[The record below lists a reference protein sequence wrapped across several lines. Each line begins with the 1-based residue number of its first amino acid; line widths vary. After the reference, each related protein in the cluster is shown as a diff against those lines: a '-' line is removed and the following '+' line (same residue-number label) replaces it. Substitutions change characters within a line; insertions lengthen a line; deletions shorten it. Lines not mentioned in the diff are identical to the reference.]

1 VGWAALS
8 ELVPYYPLYALLF
21 LDTGLSAAQVS
32 GLFAAWSVTAFV
44 TEVPAGVLADR
55 WSRRGAVVLAGVLQA
70 VAFAVWT
77 TAPAYGSFLVG
88 FVIWGVSGA
97 LVSGAS
103 EALVHDGLAAVG
115 AAHAYGRVN
124 GWMTSAELLVQVPTA
139 FAASALFALGGYAA
153 VGWTSV
159 AVCLAAAALALRFP
173 EAPRVPDDD
182 EPSIPLRQGVVEAL
196 RRSGLRLVVVAVA
209 LIGGLDAVEE
219 YFPLLAAERG
229 VPVAVV
235 PVAVLGIALA
245 GAAGAAVGG
254 RLTARALPPLLAV
267 ALREKGAEV
276 ALEVDGALCVEGL
289 DAESVGD
296 VAFANDVPVHEL
308 AVVPT
313 TLAEAYLALA
323 DETGGTTESSC
334 TGTSVVKATSPTRSA
349 SSPSTRSAPSTSRA
363 TSAPC
368 SRSAAARI
376 GARGERTRM
385 AAPAPSISAT
395 GTSASS
401 RPRSRTSS

>member
-153 VGWTSV
+153 VGWASV

-182 EPSIPLRQGVVEAL
+182 EPSIPLCQGVVEAL
-196 RRSGLRLVVVAVA
+196 RRPGLRLVVVAVA

-219 YFPLLAAERG
+219 YFPVLAADRG
-229 VPVAVV
+229 VPVTAV

-245 GAAGAAVGG
+245 GAAGAAVGA
-254 RLTARALPPLLAV
+254 RLPTRVLPVVLAAAALCLAV
-267 ALREKGAEV
+267 ASVALASLALTLASAFYALYLAVLVAAEARLQAAITGPYRATITSVAGVAIEV
-276 ALEVDGALCVEGL
+276 AALLVFAAWAVGGA
-289 DAESVGD
+289 AA
-296 VAFANDVPVHEL
+296 VAVLVL
-308 AVVPT
+308 AVVPVVGSG
-313 TLAEAYLALA
+313 LRGRIAA
-323 DETGGTTESSC
+323 D
-334 TGTSVVKATSPTRSA
+334 VDAD
-349 SSPSTRSAPSTSRA
+349 
-363 TSAPC
+363 
-368 SRSAAARI
+368 
-376 GARGERTRM
+376 
-385 AAPAPSISAT
+385 
-395 GTSASS
+395 
-401 RPRSRTSS
+401 